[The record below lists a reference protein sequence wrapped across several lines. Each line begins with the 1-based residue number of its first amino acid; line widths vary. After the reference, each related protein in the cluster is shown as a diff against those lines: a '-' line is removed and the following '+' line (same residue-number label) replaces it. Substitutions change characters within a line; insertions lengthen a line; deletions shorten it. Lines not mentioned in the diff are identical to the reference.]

1 MPVPIGAPPPARD
14 ALSRWLRAGLTTAVV
29 DGLFSSILSAF
40 FYGSSVRALFQGVAS
55 VPLGR
60 QALDGGWTTACLGI
74 LMHVGVA
81 FFWSAVFLGLYQGSA
96 WIRERVASRAGVF
109 VAAAIFGPCVWMAMS
124 LAVVPMFTRRLPPI
138 AFRWWVQ
145 FVGHAPCVGLPI
157 VGSIARRTA

>member
-1 MPVPIGAPPPARD
+1 MPVTIGAPPPARD
-14 ALSRWLRAGLTTAVV
+14 ALPRWLRAGLTTAIV

-81 FFWSAVFLGLYQGSA
+81 FLWSAVFLGLYQGSA
-96 WIRERVASRAGVF
+96 WIRERVVSRAGVL
-109 VAAAIFGPCVWMAMS
+109 V
-124 LAVVPMFTRRLPPI
+124 
-138 AFRWWVQ
+138 
-145 FVGHAPCVGLPI
+145 
-157 VGSIARRTA
+157 